1 MHGGGCRGGP
11 KDGAAAGAGAGAE
24 SEGREGAS
32 PGPVPRVGRVW
43 PIGVRPALLR
53 GWEPP
58 ATPYGRGHRGVDL
71 AGAPGVPVRTI
82 AEGTVTFA
90 GQVAGRGVVAVD
102 LEGTGDPPVRTTYE
116 PVTAQVRKG
125 DQVRAGQRLGVLQ
138 PPGGHCGGAS
148 CLHWGARIGEEYL
161 DPRLLLPPWL
171 LRRGASRL
179 LPVWGVE

>member
-11 KDGAAAGAGAGAE
+11 RGGAAAGMGTESGGGAGT
-24 SEGREGAS
+24 G
-32 PGPVPRVGRVW
+32 PGSVPKVGRVW

-71 AGAPGVPVRTI
+71 AGAAGVPVRTI

-102 LEGTGDPPVRTTYE
+102 LKGTGDPPVRTTYE

-125 DQVRAGQRLGVLQ
+125 DEVRAGQRLGVLQ

-179 LPVWGVE
+179 LPVWGVEVE